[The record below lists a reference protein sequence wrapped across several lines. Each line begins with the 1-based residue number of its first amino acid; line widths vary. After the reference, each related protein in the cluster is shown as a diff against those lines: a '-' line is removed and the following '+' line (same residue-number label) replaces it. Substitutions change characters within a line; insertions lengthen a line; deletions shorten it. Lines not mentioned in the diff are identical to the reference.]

1 MNTIRIAFIVSVV
14 LTMATAWSHAAGLPS
29 NLTQKGERIYE
40 VKDGVIQYNK
50 PSFTFKGDRLYEM
63 QPGTTIIRY
72 DKPSYTIKGD
82 RMYEMEPG
90 TTSIRYDKPSYEM
103 K

>member
-1 MNTIRIAFIVSVV
+1 MNILKIAFISVV
-14 LTMATAWSHAAGLPS
+14 LAMAAPWSNAAELPS

-40 VKDGVIQYNK
+40 VKDGVIQYHK

-63 QPGTTIIRY
+63 EPGTNNVRY
-72 DKPSYTIKGD
+72 NRPSYKMENG
-82 RMYEMEPG
+82 RLYEMEPG
-90 TTSIRYDKPSYEM
+90 TNNIRYNKPSYEI

>member
-1 MNTIRIAFIVSVV
+1 MKIVRIAFIGVV
-14 LTMATAWSHAAGLPS
+14 LTMAAASGYAAGLPS

-40 VKDGVIQYNK
+40 VKDGVIQYHK

-63 QPGTTIIRY
+63 EPGTNNVRY
-72 DKPSYTIKGD
+72 NRPSYKMENG
-82 RMYEMEPG
+82 RLYEMEPG
-90 TTSIRYDKPSYEM
+90 TNNIRYNKPSYEM

>member
-1 MNTIRIAFIVSVV
+1 MKTIKIDFIVGVV
-14 LTMATAWSHAAGLPS
+14 LTITTAWSHAAELPS

-40 VKDGVIQYNK
+40 VRDGVIQYNK

-63 QPGTTIIRY
+63 QPGTNTIRY

-90 TTSIRYDKPSYEM
+90 TNTIRYDKPSYEM

>member
-1 MNTIRIAFIVSVV
+1 MKTIRTAFVGVV
-14 LTMATAWSHAAGLPS
+14 VTMATGWSNAAGLPS

-40 VKDGVIQYNK
+40 VKDGVIQYSK
-50 PSFTFKGDRLYEM
+50 PSFKFQGERLYEM
-63 QPGTTIIRY
+63 QPGTNTIRY

-90 TTSIRYDKPSYEM
+90 TNTIRYDKPSYEM